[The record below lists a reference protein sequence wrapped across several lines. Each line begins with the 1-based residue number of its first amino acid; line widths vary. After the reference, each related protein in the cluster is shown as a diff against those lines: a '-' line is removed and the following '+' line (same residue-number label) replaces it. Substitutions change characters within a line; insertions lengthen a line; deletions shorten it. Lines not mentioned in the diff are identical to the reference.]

1 MHYRRKIGGKTVRVI
16 SGKCRG
22 THLMAPEGMETRP
35 TTDRIKETLF
45 NMIAF
50 DIPECQFL
58 DLFSGSGAIGIESL
72 SRGAKRAV
80 FVDQGD
86 KALACIKGNLEKTKL
101 IGDAQVMGMN
111 VLEAIKVLGR
121 SKAVF
126 DIIFMDPPYA
136 LEGIPQ
142 ILEAIAENGLL
153 HEEGY
158 IILERS
164 SKSIVKLPQNLVLW
178 KEKQYKTTTLS
189 FIKKG

>member
-1 MHYRRKIGGKTVRVI
+1 MQGGKNVRVI

-50 DIPECQFL
+50 DMPECEFL

-80 FVDQGD
+80 FVDQGE
-86 KALACIKGNLEKTKL
+86 KALSCIRANLEKTKL
-101 IGDAQVMGMN
+101 SLYAQVMGMN
-111 VLEAIKVLGR
+111 VLEAIGRLGR
-121 SKAVF
+121 NHEVF
-126 DIIFMDPPYA
+126 DIIFLDPPYA
-136 LEGIPQ
+136 LEGIDV
-142 ILEAIAENGLL
+142 ILEAIEKNNLL
-153 HEEGY
+153 KEDGY

-164 SKSIVKLPQNLVLW
+164 TNSIVKLPQSLVLW
-178 KEKQYKTTTLS
+178 KEKQYRTTTLS
-189 FIKKG
+189 FIKKE